1 MENFKRLEVTGSTE
15 KEAFAKAPFTISRDA
30 TQAYRNWVKKQEA
43 EFTADDEKQFML
55 NYVTKFSKG
64 CPGIGFAITLQPA
77 VVNTRREPY
86 ALKDVKNQSGTRKY
100 TKVFQLID
108 TSNNAVLAE
117 VAGTK
122 PQAKEAAK
130 NLYRK
135 GFKGNLKVKFTKQIL
150 DGDGENVAF
159 EMEYVPSKGTQE
171 GKYLVFGVEKD

>member
-122 PQAKEAAK
+122 PQA
-130 NLYRK
+130 RK
-135 GFKGNLKVKFTKQIL
+135 LLRIFIVKVLKVILKLNLLNKFL
-150 DGDGENVAF
+150 MV
-159 EMEYVPSKGTQE
+159 MVRM
-171 GKYLVFGVEKD
+171 